1 MNNQGIRSIFLYQS
15 FYLIVKGLF
24 WGNLIGISIC
34 LMQQHFRIIKLNPES
49 YFLSFVPMNFN
60 FTSLF
65 LLNAGTLVITLI
77 VLMLPSMII
86 ARINP
91 ARTIRFD

>member
-1 MNNQGIRSIFLYQS
+1 
-15 FYLIVKGLF
+15 
-24 WGNLIGISIC
+24 
-34 LMQQHFRIIKLNPES
+34 
-49 YFLSFVPMNFN
+49 
-60 FTSLF
+60 
-65 LLNAGTLVITLI
+65 LNAGTLVITLI